1 MISSLFNIFCL
12 ISLLLKS
19 FWTFSWNSLIASFI
33 KPSANFSWPGN
44 FINSLAIWSAFLV
57 IVSTLANLARIS
69 NNFIKIFWFPI
80 TSAFSLL
87 DKVIIF
93 NNSIAS
99 FANWRFWVLSIIC
112 KSNLGHPALT
122 NKLHIPGFLFAK
134 AIKVFIIESHNSSS
148 FKDLFNNFIKELIYV
163 SDGVLFFSSDNS
175 FSLSLK
181 NPTLFLNWVKCSI
194 RFGLSVDLFITSE
207 FKSIISFNKFLYLSS
222 FVFPYLSIPWSS
234 NFLKVPNCNWS
245 LLLEAS
251 QISLYLGLFSFDLSL
266 LKDSIKLISFLIKS
280 LKVKKSSFIPA
291 LKNSST
297 FKAQFWYIKLSSNFN
312 ISSTLLASGLNE
324 FAFFLNSFTC
334 LKNSSIGIN
343 LFNKILPFP
352 IIFFSTSSFL
362 GSFWSS
368 FSSFS
373 FSSTAPNSFN
383 KVELV

>member
-12 ISLLLKS
+12 TSLSLKS
-19 FWTFSWNSLIASFI
+19 FCTLSWNSLIASRI
-33 KPSANFSWPGN
+33 NPSANFSWPGN

-57 IVSTLANLARIS
+57 IVSTLANLALIS

-99 FANWRFWVLSIIC
+99 FANCLFWVLSIIC

-122 NKLHIPGFLFAK
+122 NELHIPGFLLAK
-134 AIKVFIIESHNSSS
+134 AIKVLIIPSHKSSS
-148 FKDLFNNFIKELIYV
+148 FKDLFNNFIKEFIYI
-163 SDGVLFFSSDNS
+163 SEGGLFLSSTNS

-181 NPTLFLNWVKCSI
+181 NPTLFLSWSKCSM

-207 FKSIISFNKFLYLSS
+207 FKLIISFNKFLYLSS

-234 NFLKVPNCNWS
+234 NFLKVPNCNCNLFFEPS
-245 LLLEAS
+245 H
-251 QISLYLGLFSFDLSL
+251 ISLYFGLFSFDLSL
-266 LKDSIKLISFLIKS
+266 LNDSIKLISFLIKS
-280 LKVKKSSFIPA
+280 LKVAKSSTIPA

-297 FKAQFWYIKLSSNFN
+297 FKAQFWYIKLSSNFKV
-312 ISSTLLASGLNE
+312 SSTLLASGLYE

-334 LKNSSIGIN
+334 LKNSSRGIS
-343 LFNKILPFP
+343 LFNKLLPLP
-352 IIFFSTSSFL
+352 MIFFSTSSLF
-362 GSFWSS
+362 GSFCSSSSS
-368 FSSFS
+368 FSS
-373 FSSTAPNSFN
+373 SSAVPTSFN
-383 KVELV
+383 NVQLW